1 MALGNKILLTP
12 EPRGRFIE
20 YVISGTPKPGTVMQV
35 KAATERDVGNRL
47 TAEVYNKSGSGAPG
61 LIGVLLEDIQQGK
74 TVLDAYTT
82 GKRGLIYFP
91 LPGDELN
98 MLIGDVAGTSGTS
111 DFAIG
116 DRLFVQD
123 GTGLLIDALTGTA
136 AGLSAP
142 FEMQETLTDLT
153 ANTLAHVMFTAY

>member
-1 MALGNKILLTP
+1 MALGNKIVLTP

-20 YVISGTPKPGTVMQV
+20 YVVEGALYPGTIVQT

-47 TAEVYNKSGSGAPG
+47 TCQAYNKSGSGAPG

-74 TVLDAYTT
+74 TVLDVYTT
-82 GKRGLIYFP
+82 LKRGLVYFP

-98 MLIGDVAGTSGTS
+98 CLIGDVSGTSATS

-116 DRLFVQD
+116 DRLMVQD
-123 GTGLLIDALTGTA
+123 GTGLLIDALSGTA
-136 AGLSAP
+136 AALSAP
-142 FEMQETLTDLT
+142 FEVQETLTDLA
-153 ANTLAHVMFTAY
+153 ANTLCHVMFTGY